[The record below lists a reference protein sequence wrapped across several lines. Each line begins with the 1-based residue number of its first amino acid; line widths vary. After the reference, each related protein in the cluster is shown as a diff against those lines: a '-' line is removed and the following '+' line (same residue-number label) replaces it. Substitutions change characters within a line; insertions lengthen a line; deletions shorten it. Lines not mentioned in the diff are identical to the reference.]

1 MSVPLSLQEACE
13 FIWRE
18 GDMLDRTAYREWL
31 PLWTDTGTYV
41 VPIQRDEGDPAARL
55 NLLYDGKEMR
65 EARVKRLLSGFS
77 MSSAPAA
84 RTVRTMSRFVVLE
97 SSADAI
103 TVRCAQL
110 IVEYKYNRFRHLP
123 ADVTYR
129 LVKAGGDLKIDYKS
143 VLLINSDDDLFG
155 IGYLL

>member
-1 MSVPLSLQEACE
+1 MSAPISLQEASE

-18 GDMLDRTAYREWL
+18 AELLDQLAYKQWL

-41 VPIQRDEGDPAARL
+41 VPIQRDDGDPETRL
-55 NLLYDGKEMR
+55 NVLYDHKELR

-77 MSSAPAA
+77 MSAAPPA
-84 RTVRTMSRFVVLE
+84 RTVRTVSRFVVKDA
-97 SSADAI
+97 SANS
-103 TVRCAQL
+103 TTLRCAQHL
-110 IVEYKYNRFRHLP
+110 IEYKYNRFRFLP

-129 LVKAGGDLKIDYKS
+129 LVRQGDELKIELKS